1 MIEVL
6 IFDLGKVIID
16 FDFQRSIEAV
26 LAFEP
31 ASLPRIREVMEDHGL
46 LVKYETGQISSVEF
60 YRIVCGQLG
69 LVCSMEE
76 FKRIWGAMF
85 LPEPLL
91 SEEFLFSLAQRY
103 KLLLLSNTSELHF
116 DYVWENYPILRF
128 FSGQVLS
135 FREGSMKPDDRI
147 YRAAIQAAQ
156 VNPRKIFFTD
166 DRLENVE
173 AAIQMGIQA
182 VHFHSEQ
189 QLKDRMADLG
199 ILRQGAGCG
208 T

>member
-31 ASLPRIREVMEDHGL
+31 ASLPRIREVMEDHDL

-60 YRIVCGQLG
+60 YRKVCGQLG

-116 DYVWENYPILRF
+116 NYVWENYPILRF

-135 FREGSMKPDDRI
+135 YRERSMKPDDQI

-182 VHFHSEQ
+182 VHFQSEQ